1 MAMVLSGIQSIN
13 RLNIKLMKKLFIKE
27 TDEVVENGDVVV
39 VSFDK
44 ELEDGNITIEKE
56 LKIEPATAVLLMEM
70 GILEERDVENDLI
83 DFDEEEDDYCEELAN
98 LYEEVGAIE
107 ARVTELEETWES
119 WGEELK
125 AALKELKAALKE
137 KEKSKAKTASPKK
150 K

>member
-1 MAMVLSGIQSIN
+1 M
-13 RLNIKLMKKLFIKE
+13 RKLLIKE
-27 TDEVVENGDVVV
+27 TDEVVENGDVVM

-44 ELEDGNITIEKE
+44 ELEDGNVTFEKE
-56 LKIEPATAVLLMEM
+56 LKMEPATAVLLIEL
-70 GILEERDVENDLI
+70 GILEERDVEDDLI
-83 DFDEEEDDYCEELAN
+83 DFDGEEDNYCEELAN

-125 AALKELKAALKE
+125 EALIDLKAAIKE
-137 KEKSKAKTASPKK
+137 KEEPKAKTASPKK

>member
-1 MAMVLSGIQSIN
+1 M
-13 RLNIKLMKKLFIKE
+13 RKLFIKE

-44 ELEDGNITIEKE
+44 ELEDGNVTFEKE
-56 LKIEPATAVLLMEM
+56 LKMEPATAVLLIEL
-70 GILEERDVENDLI
+70 GILEERDVEDDLI

-137 KEKSKAKTASPKK
+137 KEESKAKTASPKK